1 MQGTGTATLEVRILG
16 ENDWPEYRRIRLES
30 LQESPSAFSV
40 AHGEELERPDS
51 YWRERVLS
59 ADRLLAVRGGQALG
73 VVSLHRE
80 DSEGHRGEIRDLWVV
95 PEARNTGVA
104 WRLLEAATERAAV
117 LGLSQLSYW
126 VSTENGRAVAFATNF
141 GFRPTSRRR
150 TAKAAHEEFGDQE
163 IALVMTLSQDVGSV
177 PNPTAPRL
185 SSRPGPC

>member
-1 MQGTGTATLEVRILG
+1 MQGTGTGALEVRLLG
-16 ENDWPEYRRIRLES
+16 ENDWPEYRRIRLDS
-30 LQESPSAFSV
+30 LQESPSAFS
-40 AHGEELERPDS
+40 ASYAEEAERADS
-51 YWRERVLS
+51 YWRERVVS
-59 ADRLLAVRGGQALG
+59 ADRLLAERAGRALG
-73 VVSLHRE
+73 IVSLQ
-80 DSEGHRGEIRDLWVV
+80 SEEPDAHTGEILDLWVV

-104 WRLLEAATERAAV
+104 WRLLEAATERAVA

-150 TAKAAHEEFGDQE
+150 TARARSEEFGDQE
-163 IALVMTLSQDVGSV
+163 IAMVMTLSQDVGSV